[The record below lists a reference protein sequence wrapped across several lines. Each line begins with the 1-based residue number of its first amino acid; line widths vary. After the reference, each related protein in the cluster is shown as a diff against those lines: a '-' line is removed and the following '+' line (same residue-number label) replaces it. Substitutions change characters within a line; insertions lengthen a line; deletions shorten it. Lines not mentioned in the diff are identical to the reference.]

1 MEFSNHRSST
11 IVNRDSR
18 DNQYFPS
25 PKSHSNPEYFSK
37 KKNSVTQEDESNS
50 SNAYPTNSDTD
61 PVLKDEIITNDQE
74 HDTYESV
81 VLDSPKKTD
90 PDKKYA
96 PQPED
101 PDQDSTTDDEDIYV
115 DVEHMPSNTAAE
127 SPIDEYSG
135 KDVEESDPIDN
146 PSLY

>member
-25 PKSHSNPEYFSK
+25 PKSHSNSEYFSK
-37 KKNSVTQEDESNS
+37 KKNSVTQEDESSS
-50 SNAYPTNSDTD
+50 SNASPTNSGTD

-101 PDQDSTTDDEDIYV
+101 PDQDSTTDD
-115 DVEHMPSNTAAE
+115 VEHMPSNTAAE